1 MTNSYMITCCSTAD
15 LPASYLTERGIPYS
29 CFHFRMNGMEYD
41 DDLGKS
47 IPIEDFYDNIRQG
60 AMPDVLV
67 KILNGNGLPIE
78 DFYENI
84 RQGAMPTTSQV
95 NPEQYEAMFEPILKE
110 GKDIIHMTLS
120 SGISGTYN
128 SAVIARDE
136 MLERYPDRRIAVID
150 SCCASAG
157 YGLLVDTAWEM
168 MQAGA
173 EYRELV
179 SWIEE
184 NKKRVHHW
192 FFTSDLTHLRRGGRI
207 SASAAFF
214 GNMLN
219 ICPLLEVNAEGKLIP
234 RDKYR
239 GKKRVIRE
247 MVERMKEH
255 AEQGDAYNGKCFL
268 SQSSCPE
275 DAEAV
280 ASLVEETFPQL
291 NGKVFIVDIGTV
303 IGSHTGPGTVCL
315 VFWGDGRTV

>member
-47 IPIEDFYDNIRQG
+47 I
-60 AMPDVLV
+60 
-67 KILNGNGLPIE
+67 PIE

-136 MLERYPDRRIAVID
+136 MLERYPDRQIAVID

-247 MVERMKEH
+247 MVEHIAKE
-255 AEQGDAYNGKCFL
+255 
-268 SQSSCPE
+268 
-275 DAEAV
+275 
-280 ASLVEETFPQL
+280 
-291 NGKVFIVDIGTV
+291 IGRAHV
-303 IGSHTGPGTVCL
+303 
-315 VFWGDGRTV
+315 

>member
-15 LPASYLTERGIPYS
+15 LPASYLAERDIPYS

-47 IPIEDFYDNIRQG
+47 I
-60 AMPDVLV
+60 
-67 KILNGNGLPIE
+67 PIE

-168 MQAGA
+168 MQAGVTY
-173 EYRELV
+173 EELV

-219 ICPLLEVNAEGKLIP
+219 ICPLMNVNVEGKLIP

-247 MVERMKEH
+247 MVERMREH
-255 AEQGDAYNGKCFL
+255 AEQGAAYNGKCFL

-280 ASLVEETFPQL
+280 SSLVEETFPQL

>member
-47 IPIEDFYDNIRQG
+47 IPIEDFY
-60 AMPDVLV
+60 
-67 KILNGNGLPIE
+67 
-78 DFYENI
+78 ENI

-110 GKDIIHMTLS
+110 GKDIIHLTLS

-157 YGLLVDTAWEM
+157 YGLLVDTAWEK

-173 EYRELV
+173 EYEELV

-214 GNMLN
+214 GSMLN
-219 ICPLLEVNAEGKLIP
+219 ICPLMNVNVEGKLIP

-247 MVERMKEH
+247 MVERMKAH
-255 AEQGDAYNGKCFL
+255 AEQGTAYDGKCFL

-275 DAEAV
+275 DAGAV

-291 NGKVFIVDIGTV
+291 NGTVFIVDIGTV

-315 VFWGDGRTV
+315 VFWGDDRTV